1 MIPIILILL
10 QQKKRTHVKKSEA
23 ELKGI
28 PTSMVI
34 HLGTALEN
42 HTFSQLVRD
51 TRNMMQPHTAIR
63 LRERKSNKLKD
74 FVVMAGPLGI
84 TYLMLFSQNEKTGST
99 HLRLTS
105 MPRGPTISFK
115 ILEYSLCKDI
125 TRIQRNP
132 KSISASAPEFLN
144 PPLLVM
150 NGFTNPKDASPEE
163 KLVVTMFQNMFPPI
177 SPMNTKVGTIKRVL
191 LLNKDKETG
200 IIELRHYVIETKL
213 VDVSRNVK
221 KLINIKSHLNKKL
234 PNLSKT
240 KDVADIILDPYAQAG
255 FTSDSE
261 VEDDSIVEIKEDDDA
276 ITTRQT
282 TAVNP
287 ENSDDE
293 TEQPETQTIKRKKA
307 VKLVEIGPR
316 MKLGLVKIEDGVCG
330 GKILHHA
337 HFKKT
342 KSEISK
348 LEQRHA
354 VRRKEKE
361 LRKKEQAANVAK
373 KNEKKL
379 LKKQRREERKKA
391 GEEGSDESSG
401 ESSEEDSEMEDYSDI
416 DDINSDAEVK
426 DDKLFDEEE

>member
-1 MIPIILILL
+1 
-10 QQKKRTHVKKSEA
+10 
-23 ELKGI
+23 
-28 PTSMVI
+28 MVI

-42 HTFSQLVRD
+42 HTLTQLVRD

-125 TRIQRNP
+125 SLIQRNP
-132 KSISASAPEFLN
+132 KSISASSPEFLN

-261 VEDDSIVEIKEDDDA
+261 VEDDSIVEIKEDDDS
-276 ITTRQT
+276 ILSRKS
-282 TAVNP
+282 AVTNP

-293 TEQPETQTIKRKKA
+293 IQQRETQTIKRKKA

-330 GKILHHA
+330 GKILYHA

-342 KSEISK
+342 KSEMNK

-354 VRRKEKE
+354 VRKKEKE

-379 LKKQRREERKKA
+379 LKKQRREEKKKA
-391 GEEGSDESSG
+391 GEEVSE
-401 ESSEEDSEMEDYSDI
+401 ESSEESSQEDVEMEDYSDI

-426 DDKLFDEEE
+426 DDKLFDEEEWFKQ

>member
-1 MIPIILILL
+1 
-10 QQKKRTHVKKSEA
+10 
-23 ELKGI
+23 
-28 PTSMVI
+28 MVI

-42 HTFSQLVRD
+42 NTLTQLVKD

-99 HLRLTS
+99 HLRLSS

-115 ILEYSLCKDI
+115 VLEYSLCKDVS
-125 TRIQRNP
+125 RIQKNP
-132 KSISASAPEFLN
+132 KSISASSHEFVN
-144 PPLLVM
+144 PPLLVIS
-150 NGFTNPKDASPEE
+150 GFTNPKNASPEE

-177 SPMNTKVGTIKRVL
+177 SPINTKVGTIRRVL

-200 IIELRHYVIETKL
+200 IIELRHYVIDTKL

-221 KLINIKSHLNKKL
+221 KLINVKSHLNKKL

-261 VEDDSIVEIKEDDDA
+261 VEDDSIVEVNEGDDSSVLTKPSA
-276 ITTRQT
+276 EESKIE
-282 TAVNP
+282 TAP
-287 ENSDDE
+287 G
-293 TEQPETQTIKRKKA
+293 QKRKKA
-307 VKLVEIGPR
+307 VKLSEIGPR
-316 MKLGLVKIEDGVCG
+316 MKLELIKIEDGVCD
-330 GKILHHA
+330 GKVLYHSQ
-337 HFKKT
+337 FSKT
-342 KSEISK
+342 KAQMNK
-348 LEQRHA
+348 LEQQHA
-354 VRRKEKE
+354 LRKKAKD

-391 GEEGSDESSG
+391 GELGSD
-401 ESSEEDSEMEDYSDI
+401 ESSEEDSSSDEDVDMEDYSDVS
-416 DDINSDAEVK
+416 DPNEDIEDSHDE
-426 DDKLFDEEE
+426 KLFDEEED

>member
-1 MIPIILILL
+1 
-10 QQKKRTHVKKSEA
+10 
-23 ELKGI
+23 
-28 PTSMVI
+28 MVI

-42 HTFSQLVRD
+42 HTLSKLVRD

-84 TYLMLFSQNEKTGST
+84 TYLMVFSQNEKTGST
-99 HLRLTS
+99 HLRMCS

-115 ILEYSLCKDI
+115 ILEYSLCKDVVS
-125 TRIQRNP
+125 IQRTP
-132 KSISASAPEFLN
+132 KSISASSHEFLN
-144 PPLLVM
+144 PPLLVL

-177 SPMNTKVGTIKRVL
+177 SPMNTKVGTIQRVL

-200 IIELRHYVIETKL
+200 LIELRHYVIDTKL
-213 VDVSRNVK
+213 VDVSKNVK

-261 VEDDSIVEIKEDDDA
+261 VEEDAVVEVREIDDSKPLTKPV
-276 ITTRQT
+276 QT
-282 TAVNP
+282 VAKTGNDL
-287 ENSDDE
+287 DDE
-293 TEQPETQTIKRKKA
+293 EMDQDEDITKQTEQNSIKRKKA
-307 VKLVEIGPR
+307 VKLTEIGPR
-316 MKLGLVKIEDGVCG
+316 LKLQLIKIEDGVCN
-330 GKILHHA
+330 GKVLYHSQ
-337 HFKKT
+337 FSKT
-342 KSEISK
+342 KSEMNK
-348 LEQRHA
+348 LEQQHA
-354 VRRKEKE
+354 VRKKEKE
-361 LRKKEQAANVAK
+361 NRRKAQAANVAK

-391 GEEGSDESSG
+391 GEDVG
-401 ESSEEDSEMEDYSDI
+401 ESSDSSSDDDVDMEDYSDV
-416 DDINSDAEVK
+416 DMSGSEEDADE
-426 DDKLFDEEE
+426 KLFDDDE

>member
-1 MIPIILILL
+1 
-10 QQKKRTHVKKSEA
+10 
-23 ELKGI
+23 
-28 PTSMVI
+28 MVI

-42 HTFSQLVRD
+42 HTLTQLVRD

-99 HLRLTS
+99 HLRFSS
-105 MPRGPTISFK
+105 MPRGPTLSFK
-115 ILEYSLCKDI
+115 ILEYSLAKDVV
-125 TRIQRNP
+125 RIQKNP
-132 KSISASAPEFLN
+132 KSMSTSSPEFLN

-213 VDVSRNVK
+213 VDVSKNVK
-221 KLINIKSHLNKKL
+221 KLINIKSHLNKNL

-261 VEDDSIVEIKEDDDA
+261 VEDESIVEVKEDDA
-276 ITTRQT
+276 LLTRP
-282 TAVNP
+282 VVKKHSLENDEEEDEDVP
-287 ENSDDE
+287 EVE
-293 TEQPETQTIKRKKA
+293 EHTMKRKKA
-307 VKLVEIGPR
+307 VKLTEIGPR
-316 MKLGLVKIEDGVCG
+316 MKLGLVKIEEGVCD
-330 GKILHHA
+330 GKVLFHTQ
-337 HFKKT
+337 FKKT
-342 KSEISK
+342 KTEMNK
-348 LEQRHA
+348 LEQKHA

-361 LRKKEQAANVAK
+361 LRKKKQAENVAK

-379 LKKQRREERKKA
+379 AKKKRREERKKA
-391 GEEGSDESSG
+391 GENVSESEESS
-401 ESSEEDSEMEDYSDI
+401 DDDDDVDMEDYSAEDI
-416 DDINSDAEVK
+416 SSEEENGG
-426 DDKLFDEEE
+426 KLFDEED